1 MPRHERAFFGAPP
14 KKLDLS
20 LLNPL
25 APDGYAL
32 PGTFLQGD
40 RP

>member
-1 MPRHERAFFGAPP
+1 MPWHGFTFFSAPL
-14 KKLDLS
+14 KRLDQS
-20 LLNPL
+20 RPNTL

-32 PGTFLQGD
+32 PGMFLQGD

>member
-1 MPRHERAFFGAPP
+1 MLPHENGLFTAP
-14 KKLDLS
+14 LS
-20 LLNPL
+20 SPFPQ

-32 PGTFLQGD
+32 PGMFLQGD

>member
-1 MPRHERAFFGAPP
+1 MLPHAGALVSAP
-14 KKLDLS
+14 LS
-20 LLNPL
+20 ITFSQ

-32 PGTFLQGD
+32 PGMFLQGD

>member
-1 MPRHERAFFGAPP
+1 MLLHGNAHFSAP
-14 KKLDLS
+14 LS
-20 LLNPL
+20 SPFPQ

-32 PGTFLQGD
+32 PGMFLQGD